1 MNKAAGE
8 NSLSI
13 ATISQKIASLESAL
27 GYPIFER
34 TTRRTMLTPAGQ
46 DLVARI
52 EPSVQAFKR
61 SLPNFGSRAFEG
73 RTKITCA
80 VSNSLT
86 VPVLEA
92 AAGFLQSHPEI
103 DFEII
108 DNQYY
113 FRDRLLPIDISV
125 FANLAHHERDEN
137 QILGVEP
144 TYFLAS
150 PKLIDEAGSFET
162 PEDLRRVRLLM
173 CSNWTC
179 PKPFYQHA
187 SRPGRE
193 LLHAENAIFFIS
205 PGTLIAACRQHLGAV
220 WAVPTLM
227 AESEIAAGRLVRIL
241 HDREGPSIRYFL
253 GTSRLAA
260 SGIKREFAALL
271 GQKLSRELS
280 RFRTTAPSFALY

>member
-1 MNKAAGE
+1 MWLLWGSMNKAAGE
-8 NSLSI
+8 NGLSI
-13 ATISQKIASLESAL
+13 ATVSQKIASLESAL

-46 DLVARI
+46 NLVARI
-52 EPSVQAFKR
+52 EPSVHAFKR
-61 SLPNFGSRAFEG
+61 SLPDFGAAASDG

-92 AAGFLQSHPEI
+92 AANFLQGHPEI

-144 TYFLAS
+144 SYFLAS
-150 PKLIDEAGSFET
+150 PKLIDEAGPFET
-162 PEDLRRVRLLM
+162 PADLARVRLLM

-179 PKPFYQHA
+179 SSPFYQHA
-187 SRPGRE
+187 VPAASRSGLGSSGANGGKRNRGRE
-193 LLHAENAIFFIS
+193 ARAR
-205 PGTLIAACRQHLGAV
+205 P
-220 WAVPTLM
+220 
-227 AESEIAAGRLVRIL
+227 
-241 HDREGPSIRYFL
+241 
-253 GTSRLAA
+253 SRLGG
-260 SGIKREFAALL
+260 SFHSL
-271 GQKLSRELS
+271 LSRNLASCGLRLEAPPIANRGILLQVIC
-280 RFRTTAPSFALY
+280 RLFR